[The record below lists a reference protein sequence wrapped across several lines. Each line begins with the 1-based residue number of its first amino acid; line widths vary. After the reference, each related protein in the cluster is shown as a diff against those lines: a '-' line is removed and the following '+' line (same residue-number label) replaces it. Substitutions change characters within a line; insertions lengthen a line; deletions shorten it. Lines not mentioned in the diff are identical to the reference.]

1 MVSKPPSGRRG
12 QTPRFPEGPYELL
25 LFSEVLTGHENFLL
39 LLDDFKLSFEL
50 LQVFF
55 EAKDFHTLKKKK
67 KNLLL
72 EGKTTSHFGEC
83 NEKTLNIFS

>member
-55 EAKDFHTLKKKK
+55 EAKDFHTLEKKKK
-67 KNLLL
+67 TYYLK
-72 EGKTTSHFGEC
+72 GKQPP
-83 NEKTLNIFS
+83 TLGNVMRKL

>member
-67 KNLLL
+67 TYYLK
-72 EGKTTSHFGEC
+72 GKQPP
-83 NEKTLNIFS
+83 TLGNVMRKL

>member
-67 KNLLL
+67 PYYLK
-72 EGKTTSHFGEC
+72 GKQPP
-83 NEKTLNIFS
+83 TLGNVMRKL